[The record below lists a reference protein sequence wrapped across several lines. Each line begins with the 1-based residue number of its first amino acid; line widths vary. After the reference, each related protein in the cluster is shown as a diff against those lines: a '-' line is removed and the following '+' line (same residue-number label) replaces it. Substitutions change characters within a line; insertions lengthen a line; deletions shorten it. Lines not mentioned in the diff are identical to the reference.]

1 MILVLFVVF
10 YSNLKM
16 FFNFVLY
23 FRKHYKEYL
32 VDRINKAKLDPLPM
46 YDKIELLL
54 TREEKAVPEKE
65 VDESDEDY
73 RERLIEVEGRGRGRG
88 VGRGGRAV

>member
-1 MILVLFVVF
+1 MSVLYV
-10 YSNLKM
+10 YLM
-16 FFNFVLY
+16 LIY

-46 YDKIELLL
+46 YDNIELLL

-73 RERLIEVEGRGRGRG
+73 RERLIQVRRGIDGGGGEGGE
-88 VGRGGRAV
+88 AV